1 MAKDQKMKLI
11 EKGLKKLNIQVEKD
25 KCGNEVNTN
34 RILIEPFFQILGYKV
49 LNDVDGSLQPEV
61 DAFFSKKGEKVDYAI
76 KIKGKFQILIESK
89 KAKTKLD
96 KHLLQLKNYFNNIQ
110 EAKLG
115 ILTNGTRFEF
125 YTRDGNNLNVK
136 PFFVFD
142 WEDYNSSDI
151 ETLSMFYYPLEISK
165 IIDYAKDIYFLEGFD
180 QALFEE
186 LADPS
191 DGFLKSILNKMGEGG
206 LTKKRKERLYPL
218 VNSISIKGALEELL
232 IKEANESNTGVIT
245 TQEELKIYHSIKTI
259 LATDKNIESDR
270 IGYID
275 KAKQFSVVVDGKR
288 RNHTICDITINS
300 KGQFIEI
307 DKDKYQITGIQSI
320 VDLKS
325 KLVSKAKSILPG

>member
-1 MAKDQKMKLI
+1 MAFEQKIKLI
-11 EKGLKKLNIQVEKD
+11 EKQLKKFNLESNKAL
-25 KCGNEVNTN
+25 CGSEVNTN
-34 RILIEPFFQILGYKV
+34 RILIEPFFQILNYKV
-49 LNDVDGSLQPEV
+49 LEDSDGSLQPEI
-61 DAFFSKKGEKVDYAI
+61 DAFFKSKGDKVDYAI

-89 KAKTKLD
+89 KAKTKLE
-96 KHLLQLKNYFNNIQ
+96 KHLPQLNSYFNNIT

-115 ILTNGTRFEF
+115 VLTNGTRFEF
-125 YTRDGNNLNVK
+125 YTRDGNNLNKK

-142 WEDYNSSDI
+142 WEDYSSSDL
-151 ETLSMFYYPLEISK
+151 ETLSMFYYPIEISK
-165 IIDYAKDIYFLEGFD
+165 VLEFAEDNYFLEGFD

-186 LADPS
+186 LAKPS
-191 DGFLKSILNKMGEGG
+191 DGFLKSILNHMGEGV

-218 VNSISIKGALEELL
+218 VNSISIKSALEELI

-320 VDLKS
+320 VDIKS
-325 KLVSKAKSILPG
+325 KLVSKAKSIL